1 MTFVAQ
7 LRFMKRLSV
16 FVMPRALVYKLP
28 LEIGATSANE
38 NREPLNG
45 TATCQFSCKLTRAAS
60 IEPYVRRAR
69 PTLIPHSLQPCLWP
83 GSE

>member
-45 TATCQFSCKLTRAAS
+45 TATCQF
-60 IEPYVRRAR
+60 
-69 PTLIPHSLQPCLWP
+69 
-83 GSE
+83 